1 MKQPIYLNYAATSNY
16 KFESTIQELSHYLEA
31 NNNINTNRGLQNSDE
46 LGLIF
51 ETRVALADFFH
62 APDPAHII
70 FTANATTSLNMI
82 LNGLLK
88 SGDHIIT
95 TQVEHNAVARPLHLL
110 EMQQN
115 ISVTY
120 LHCESD
126 GKLDPTQIE
135 SLIRPETKVMVMTH
149 ASNVLGTIL
158 PIKECF
164 KIAKAHGI
172 ITVLDCAQTAGFLPI
187 DMETMSIDVLAFTGH
202 KSLMGLSG
210 IGGFALAQN
219 IEKKIDP
226 WMIGGTG
233 SASLSLEQPS
243 FLPDKFEPGT
253 LNTIGIL
260 SLKSA
265 LKAINTLGLDKIV
278 THERAITARFLTG
291 LKDLPITILG
301 SVDPAEMVPVVSI
314 TSTMFDPGE
323 LAQQLFDR
331 YQIITRCGLH
341 CSPLAHKTAGTLK
354 TGAVRFSFGWHTTID
369 EIDYTLKALKEI
381 LSK

>member
-1 MKQPIYLNYAATSNY
+1 
-16 KFESTIQELSHYLEA
+16 
-31 NNNINTNRGLQNSDE
+31 
-46 LGLIF
+46 
-51 ETRVALADFFH
+51 
-62 APDPAHII
+62 
-70 FTANATTSLNMI
+70 
-82 LNGLLK
+82 
-88 SGDHIIT
+88 
-95 TQVEHNAVARPLHLL
+95 
-110 EMQQN
+110 
-115 ISVTY
+115 
-120 LHCESD
+120 
-126 GKLDPTQIE
+126 
-135 SLIRPETKVMVMTH
+135 
-149 ASNVLGTIL
+149 
-158 PIKECF
+158 
-164 KIAKAHGI
+164 
-172 ITVLDCAQTAGFLPI
+172 
-187 DMETMSIDVLAFTGH
+187 MS
-202 KSLMGLSG
+202 
-210 IGGFALAQN
+210 
-219 IEKKIDP
+219 
-226 WMIGGTG
+226 GGTG

-341 CSPLAHKTAGTLK
+341 CSPLAHQTAGTLK